1 MKAYVIPNAEARGL
15 DAMEL
20 ADVPRPQAAPGHV
33 LIQVHAA
40 GLNPVDYKLA
50 EGGNAN
56 WTYPHI
62 LGLDVAGEI
71 VELGEG
77 VEDTWKVGMRV
88 AGHGDLRFDGCFAEY
103 VSAPTY
109 ELALIPDDVE
119 YTTAAGM
126 LCSALTAYQTINRKP
141 NLNLVRTALVHGG
154 SGAVG
159 GVAVQLAKMHGIT
172 VFTTCSTRNVDYV
185 REHVR
190 PDAVIDYRT
199 QDVDERVRELTDGRG
214 ADLIVD
220 TVSGEEAECDLGR
233 LAYNG
238 QLVTIVDVPPVSSGQ
253 MFGGALSI
261 DVVNLGGAHGS
272 GNPMEQRDLGTMA
285 SDVLSMVSQGQ
296 LDPLITGVLPFGDLV
311 EGLRSL
317 ADHKVTGKLVVDVD
331 A

>member
-1 MKAYVIPNAEARGL
+1 
-15 DAMEL
+15 MEL

-317 ADHKVTGKLVVDVD
+317 ADHKVTGKVVVDVD

>member
-62 LGLDVAGEI
+62 LGRDVAGEI

>member
-317 ADHKVTGKLVVDVD
+317 ADHKVTGKLVVDMD

>member
-317 ADHKVTGKLVVDVD
+317 ADHKVTGKIVVDVD

>member
-199 QDVDERVRELTDGRG
+199 QDVDERVRELTGGRG

-317 ADHKVTGKLVVDVD
+317 ADHKVTGKVVVDVD

>member
-190 PDAVIDYRT
+190 PDVVIDYRT

-272 GNPMEQRDLGTMA
+272 GNPMEQCDLGTMA

-317 ADHKVTGKLVVDVD
+317 ADHKVTGKVVVDVD

>member
-199 QDVDERVRELTDGRG
+199 QDVDERVRELTGGRG

>member
-190 PDAVIDYRT
+190 PDAMIDYRT

-317 ADHKVTGKLVVDVD
+317 ADHKVTGKVVVDVD

>member
-199 QDVDERVRELTDGRG
+199 RT
-214 ADLIVD
+214 
-220 TVSGEEAECDLGR
+220 
-233 LAYNG
+233 
-238 QLVTIVDVPPVSSGQ
+238 
-253 MFGGALSI
+253 
-261 DVVNLGGAHGS
+261 
-272 GNPMEQRDLGTMA
+272 
-285 SDVLSMVSQGQ
+285 SMS
-296 LDPLITGVLPFGDLV
+296 
-311 EGLRSL
+311 
-317 ADHKVTGKLVVDVD
+317 AC
-331 A
+331 AN

>member
-311 EGLRSL
+311 AGLRSL
-317 ADHKVTGKLVVDVD
+317 ADHKVTGKLVGDVD

>member
-77 VEDTWKVGMRV
+77 VEDTWKVGMRF

>member
-214 ADLIVD
+214 ADLIVE

>member
-1 MKAYVIPNAEARGL
+1 MKAYVIPNEHARGL
-15 DAMEL
+15 DAIEL
-20 ADVPRPQAAPGHV
+20 ADMPTPVPTPGGV
-33 LIQVHAA
+33 LIKVHAV

-50 EGGNAN
+50 EGGNEN

-71 VELGEG
+71 VEIGEG

-103 VSAPTY
+103 VNAPAY

-119 YTTAAGM
+119 YTTAAGL

-185 REHVR
+185 REHVH
-190 PDAVIDYRT
+190 PDAIIDYRT

-220 TVSGEEAECDLGR
+220 TVSGEEAERDLGR

-238 QLVTIVDVPPVSSGQ
+238 QLVTIVDVPPVSAAQ
-253 MFGGALSI
+253 MFGGAMSI
-261 DVVNLGGAHGS
+261 DVVNLGGAHAS
-272 GNPMEQRDLGTMA
+272 GNPMEQHDLGTMA

-296 LDPLITGVLPFGDLV
+296 LDPLITGVLPFSDLV

-317 ADHKVTGKLVVDVD
+317 AEHKVTGKLVVDFD

>member
-20 ADVPRPQAAPGHV
+20 ANVPRPQAAPGHV

-296 LDPLITGVLPFGDLV
+296 LDPLITGVLPFGNLV

-317 ADHKVTGKLVVDVD
+317 ADHKVTGKVVVDVD

>member
-1 MKAYVIPNAEARGL
+1 MKAYVIPDAEARGL
-15 DAMEL
+15 DAIEL
-20 ADVPRPQAAPGHV
+20 AEVPRPQAAPGHV
-33 LIQVHAA
+33 LIKVHAA

-56 WTYPHI
+56 WAYPYI

-119 YTTAAGM
+119 YTTAAGLLCSALTAYQTINRKPTYELALIPDDVEYTTAAGL

-190 PDAVIDYRT
+190 PDAIIDYRT

-220 TVSGEEAECDLGR
+220 TVSGEEAERDLGR
-233 LAYNG
+233 RIQRAAHHDRRCAAG
-238 QLVTIVDVPPVSSGQ
+238 VCRPDVRWCDEHRRRQPRRRARVRQPDGAARSGH
-253 MFGGALSI
+253 
-261 DVVNLGGAHGS
+261 D
-272 GNPMEQRDLGTMA
+272 
-285 SDVLSMVSQGQ
+285 
-296 LDPLITGVLPFGDLV
+296 
-311 EGLRSL
+311 GL
-317 ADHKVTGKLVVDVD
+317 
-331 A
+331 

>member
-317 ADHKVTGKLVVDVD
+317 ADHKVTGKVVVDVD

>member
-77 VEDTWKVGMRV
+77 VKDTWKVGMRV

-317 ADHKVTGKLVVDVD
+317 ADHKVTGKVVVDVD

>member
-296 LDPLITGVLPFGDLV
+296 LDPLITGVLPFSDLV

-317 ADHKVTGKLVVDVD
+317 AEHKVTGKLVVDFD

>member
-199 QDVDERVRELTDGRG
+199 QDIDERVRELTDGRG

>member
-238 QLVTIVDVPPVSSGQ
+238 QLVTIVDVPPMSSGQ

>member
-50 EGGNAN
+50 EGGNTN

-159 GVAVQLAKMHGIT
+159 GVAVQLTKMHGIT

>member
-296 LDPLITGVLPFGDLV
+296 LDPLITGVLSFGDLV

>member
-199 QDVDERVRELTDGRG
+199 QGVDERVRELTDGRG

>member
-199 QDVDERVRELTDGRG
+199 QDVDERVRELTGGRS

-317 ADHKVTGKLVVDVD
+317 ADHKVTGKVVVDVD

>member
-15 DAMEL
+15 DAMKL

-317 ADHKVTGKLVVDVD
+317 ADHKVTGKVVVDVD

>member
-317 ADHKVTGKLVVDVD
+317 ADHKVTGKVVVYVD

>member
-185 REHVR
+185 REYVR

>member
-71 VELGEG
+71 VKLGEG

>member
-40 GLNPVDYKLA
+40 GLNPVDYKLD

-317 ADHKVTGKLVVDVD
+317 ADHKVTGKVVVDVD

>member
-1 MKAYVIPNAEARGL
+1 MKAYVIPDGQARGL
-15 DAMEL
+15 DAIEL
-20 ADVPRPQAAPGHV
+20 ADVPVPTPTPGHV
-33 LIQVHAA
+33 LVRVHAV

-50 EGGNAN
+50 EGGNES
-56 WTYPHI
+56 WTYPHV

-71 VELGEG
+71 TAIGEG

-88 AGHGDLRFDGCFAEY
+88 AGHGDLRHDGCFAEY
-103 VSAPTY
+103 VDAPAY
-109 ELALIPDDVE
+109 ELSLIPDDVA
-119 YTTAAGM
+119 YTTAAGV
-126 LCSALTAYQTINRKP
+126 LCGALTAYQTINRKP

-159 GVAVQLAKMHGIT
+159 GIAVQLAKMHGIT

-185 REHVR
+185 RDHVS

-199 QDVDERVRELTDGRG
+199 QDVDGRVRELTDGLG

-220 TVSGEEAECDLGR
+220 TVSGQEAARDLGR

-238 QLVTIVDVPPVSSGQ
+238 QFVTIVDVPPVSGGQ

-261 DVVNLGGAHGS
+261 DVVNLGGAHAS
-272 GNPMEQRDLGTMA
+272 GNPVEQRDLGTMA
-285 SDVLSMVSQGQ
+285 SDILSMVSQGQ
-296 LDPLITGVLPFGDLV
+296 LDPLITGVLPFSDLV
-311 EGLRSL
+311 DGLRSL
-317 ADHKVTGKLVVDVD
+317 ADHRVAGKLVVDVD